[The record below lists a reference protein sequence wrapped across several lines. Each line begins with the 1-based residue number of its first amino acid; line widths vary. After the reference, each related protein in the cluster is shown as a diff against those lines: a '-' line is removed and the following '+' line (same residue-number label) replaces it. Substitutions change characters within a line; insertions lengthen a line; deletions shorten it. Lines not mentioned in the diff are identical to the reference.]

1 MKHKKYKFNKMIY
14 IIGIIGII
22 ITYMIGFYIGT
33 TKKAV
38 GNSSQELLEARLW
51 YQIAE
56 IYNIISGIL
65 SIAVIIYVYITKNI
79 K

>member
-1 MKHKKYKFNKMIY
+1 MKHKKHKFTKMIY

-38 GNSSQELLEARLW
+38 GYSSQELLEALHW
-51 YQIAE
+51 FQIAD
-56 IYNIISGIL
+56 IFYLISGIL
-65 SIAVIIYVYITKNI
+65 SITVIIYMYITKNI